1 MQLEVNYFK
10 ATSGKWKHTKSFT
23 IPKQYIN
30 DMYIVKNSMSARTRL
45 SYAFREWAEV
55 TIADDE
61 LIAVPDVN
69 DSPIIKELFGFPM
82 MVMPG

>member
-10 ATSGKWKHTKSFT
+10 ATSGKWKMSKSFT
-23 IPKQYIN
+23 IPPQYIN
-30 DMYIVKNSMSARTRL
+30 DMYIVKNNVSAMTRL
-45 SYAFREWAEV
+45 NYAFRAWAEV
-55 TIADDE
+55 AIADDE

-69 DSPIIKELFGFPM
+69 DSPIVEELFGFPM